1 MVVQVKLAGTYCAM
15 DTDYFLFH
23 FVFLH
28 IIVYRLSISYSIIKN
43 KQKCA
48 EILIAK
54 NEAIAIH
61 IKLIFITGLSLT

>member
-1 MVVQVKLAGTYCAM
+1 MVVQVELAGTYCAM
-15 DTDYFLFH
+15 DTNYFLFQ

-28 IIVYRLSISYSIIKN
+28 ITVYRLSISYSITKN

-61 IKLIFITGLSLT
+61 IKLIFITDLSQT